1 MTEINIT
8 QVIIA
13 IIGSGALSAVISGLF
28 QVLAKKNEKKS
39 ASGKALLALLWDST
53 DSLGQRYIEEGSIT
67 ADELHRILTMF
78 EAYKGLGGNGYMD
91 TLIDNVKRLPISN
104 Q

>member
-1 MTEINIT
+1 MEI
-8 QVIIA
+8 IIA
-13 IIGSGALSAVISGLF
+13 IIGSGALSAVISGVF
-28 QVLAKKNEKKS
+28 QLLAKKNEKKT

-53 DSLGQRYIEEGSIT
+53 DRNGQKYIEEGSIT

-91 TLIDNVKRLPISN
+91 TLIDNVKRLPIKS

>member
-1 MTEINIT
+1 MTES
-8 QVIIA
+8 IIVA
-13 IIGSGALSAVISGLF
+13 IIGSGALSAVISGVF
-28 QVLAKKNEKKS
+28 QLLAKKNEKKT

-91 TLIDNVKRLPISN
+91 TLIDNVKRLPIRDKGVKV
-104 Q
+104 

>member
-13 IIGSGALSAVISGLF
+13 IIGSGALSAVISGVF
-28 QVLAKKNEKKS
+28 QLLAKKNEKKS

-53 DSLGQRYIEEGSIT
+53 DQLGKRYIEEGSIT

>member
-1 MTEINIT
+1 MEI
-8 QVIIA
+8 IIA
-13 IIGSGALSAVISGLF
+13 IIGSGALSAVISGVF
-28 QVLAKKNEKKS
+28 QLLAKKNEKKT

-53 DSLGQRYIEEGSIT
+53 DQLGKRYIEEGSIT
-67 ADELHRILTMF
+67 TDELHRILTMF

>member
-1 MTEINIT
+1 MEI
-8 QVIIA
+8 IIA
-13 IIGSGALSAVISGLF
+13 IIGSGALSAAISGVF
-28 QVLAKKNEKKS
+28 QLLAKKNEKKT

-53 DSLGQRYIEEGSIT
+53 DQLGKRYIEEGSIT
-67 ADELHRILTMF
+67 TDELHRILTIF